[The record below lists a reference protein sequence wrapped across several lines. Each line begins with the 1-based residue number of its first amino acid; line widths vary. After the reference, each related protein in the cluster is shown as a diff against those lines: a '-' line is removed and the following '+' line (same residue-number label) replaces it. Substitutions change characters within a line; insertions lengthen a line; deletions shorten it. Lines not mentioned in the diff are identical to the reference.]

1 MGFSRGVASFELI
14 PIVTSWNYNT
24 TQSFVNRQAFT
35 ELTQCQAAIA
45 ARVGLRGLSDWKP
58 HGRDRVEWLTSANTQ
73 IYTRFKLRIGWSTK
87 VVVLRQ
93 PKSYGSKS
101 LSGITHSNHKQ
112 KRAITVINKYGA
124 RHILLAV
131 VRGERLNHWFP
142 LDKRQNS
149 SGLANSRAFY
159 IKLVTNVIE

>member
-1 MGFSRGVASFELI
+1 M
-14 PIVTSWNYNT
+14 
-24 TQSFVNRQAFT
+24 NRQVFT
-35 ELTQCQAAIA
+35 YVYWTNT
-45 ARVGLRGLSDWKP
+45 VP
-58 HGRDRVEWLTSANTQ
+58 GRDRCPSRPTGSVWLETPRPRPSRVTDAGVFAQSANTQ
-73 IYTRFKLRIGWSTK
+73 IYTRFKLRICWSTK

-159 IKLVTNVIE
+159 IKLATNVIE